1 MLIVQDAIR
10 GKLGGRQ
17 SLGWTLAPP
26 PARVDSQVAASLG
39 PGRPGA
45 VLVLRLADWGSDS
58 IRSHGTSLLICKWL
72 RWCWTHSRYFILDLD
87 TSLRKCLSGLRM
99 VGNSFCEAPIEISFL
114 SELYQL
120 LIF

>member
-17 SLGWTLAPP
+17 SLGWTLTPP
-26 PARVDSQVAASLG
+26 PAHVDSQVTASFG

-58 IRSHGTSLLICKWL
+58 IRPMVCVSSSVNGSDDVGHTVGTLF
-72 RWCWTHSRYFILDLD
+72 WTWMRV
-87 TSLRKCLSGLRM
+87 SGLQM
-99 VGNSFCEAPIEISFL
+99 VGNSFCEAPIRVSFL
-114 SELYQL
+114 FELY
-120 LIF
+120 